1 MRRAALAALGAALF
15 APPAPAQEAAAE
27 ARARRIE
34 ARHRRST
41 DLVARFT
48 QTYRSGMLGRELV
61 ETGTLSV
68 KPPGRMLWQYEK
80 PEKKTFVADGSTF
93 YFYVPADRQ
102 VIVRQQAG
110 ERGLPALLLS
120 GRSDILREFAVTAEL
135 APGGRERL
143 RLVPRRDDPEV
154 QVVFLEADE
163 QDRIRGIE
171 VVDTQGNRSRFRFDD
186 VRENVGLKDAL
197 FRFKVPA
204 GVEVVKG

>member
-1 MRRAALAALGAALF
+1 MRRAALAALGAALL

-110 ERGLPALLLS
+110 EHGLPALLLS